1 MKKEKWWGTI
11 LLLLIIMFS
20 FINKDDITKN
30 TVYVTNTNITFEI
43 ENLTKKINIDDISY
57 EEINSKEKMLT
68 INNSKEITYQLAES
82 YLSSDFLKKY
92 PNFIFNNE
100 RYQIFTVIYNKDIKL
115 LNNHLDYI
123 NELQD
128 LSNYYIFY
136 EPKLDDEIILLK
148 VVNKD
153 KEIARGKIRYSS
165 ADLLKIMGKA
175 SSEIYDILPSSF
187 NTTLVTVYL
196 HKSAFFGSASE
207 FQYNPCYCLSSDID
221 NL

>member
-20 FINKDDITKN
+20 FINKDDITKD
-30 TVYVTNTNITFEI
+30 TVYVTNTNMTFEI

-57 EEINSKEKMLT
+57 EEINSKEKILT
-68 INNSKEITYQLAES
+68 INNSEEITYQLVES

-100 RYQIFTVIYNKDIKL
+100 RYQIFTVIYNKDIKV

-128 LSNYYIFY
+128 LSSYYIFY
-136 EPKLDDEIILLK
+136 EPKLDDEIVLLK
-148 VVNKD
+148 VSKGV
-153 KEIARGKIRYSS
+153 
-165 ADLLKIMGKA
+165 
-175 SSEIYDILPSSF
+175 SEIILG
-187 NTTLVTVYL
+187 TV
-196 HKSAFFGSASE
+196 K
-207 FQYNPCYCLSSDID
+207 I
-221 NL
+221 

>member
-20 FINKDDITKN
+20 FITKDDIAKN
-30 TVYVTNTNITFEI
+30 TFYVTNTNMTFEI
-43 ENLTKKINIDDISY
+43 ENLTKKINMDNISY
-57 EEINSKEKMLT
+57 EEINSKEKILT
-68 INNSKEITYQLAES
+68 INNSEEITYQLAES

-100 RYQIFTVIYNKDIKL
+100 KYQIFTIIYNKDIKV

-123 NELQD
+123 NVLQE

-136 EPKLDDEIILLK
+136 ESKSNDEIILLS

-153 KEIARGKIRYSS
+153 KEIV
-165 ADLLKIMGKA
+165 LW
-175 SSEIYDILPSSF
+175 
-187 NTTLVTVYL
+187 TT
-196 HKSAFFGSASE
+196 K
-207 FQYNPCYCLSSDID
+207 
-221 NL
+221 

>member
-20 FINKDDITKN
+20 FITKDDITKN
-30 TVYVTNTNITFEI
+30 TIYVTNTNMTFEI

-57 EEINSKEKMLT
+57 EEINSKEKILT
-68 INNSKEITYQLAES
+68 INNSKEITYQLTES

-100 RYQIFTVIYNKDIKL
+100 RYQIFTVIYNKNIKA
-115 LNNHLDYI
+115 LNNHLNYI

-136 EPKLDDEIILLK
+136 EPKLDDEIILLR
-148 VVNKD
+148 VVKEN
-153 KEIARGKIRYSS
+153 KEIELGAVK
-165 ADLLKIMGKA
+165 L
-175 SSEIYDILPSSF
+175 
-187 NTTLVTVYL
+187 
-196 HKSAFFGSASE
+196 
-207 FQYNPCYCLSSDID
+207 
-221 NL
+221 

>member
-1 MKKEKWWGTI
+1 MT
-11 LLLLIIMFS
+11 
-20 FINKDDITKN
+20 KDDITKD
-30 TVYVTNTNITFEI
+30 TVYVTNTNMTFEI

-57 EEINSKEKMLT
+57 EEINKKKKILA
-68 INNSKEITYQLAES
+68 INNSKEITYQLIKS

-136 EPKLDDEIILLK
+136 EPKLDDEIILLR

-153 KEIARGKIRYSS
+153 KEIVLGATKI
-165 ADLLKIMGKA
+165 
-175 SSEIYDILPSSF
+175 
-187 NTTLVTVYL
+187 
-196 HKSAFFGSASE
+196 
-207 FQYNPCYCLSSDID
+207 
-221 NL
+221 

>member
-20 FINKDDITKN
+20 FMTKDDIAKN
-30 TVYVTNTNITFEI
+30 TVYVTNTNMTFEI

-57 EEINSKEKMLT
+57 EQINSKEKTLT
-68 INNSKEITYQLAES
+68 INNSKEITYQLVES

-123 NELQD
+123 KELQD

-136 EPKLDDEIILLK
+136 EPKLDDEIILIR
-148 VVNKD
+148 VVKEN
-153 KEIARGKIRYSS
+153 KEIVLGAVK
-165 ADLLKIMGKA
+165 L
-175 SSEIYDILPSSF
+175 
-187 NTTLVTVYL
+187 
-196 HKSAFFGSASE
+196 
-207 FQYNPCYCLSSDID
+207 
-221 NL
+221 

>member
-20 FINKDDITKN
+20 FITKDDITKN
-30 TVYVTNTNITFEI
+30 TIYVTNTNMTFEI

-57 EEINSKEKMLT
+57 EEINSKEKILT

-100 RYQIFTVIYNKDIKL
+100 RYQIFTVIYNKNIKL

-123 NELQD
+123 NELQE

-136 EPKLDDEIILLK
+136 EPRLDDEIILLR
-148 VVNKD
+148 VVKEN
-153 KEIARGKIRYSS
+153 KEIVLGAVK
-165 ADLLKIMGKA
+165 L
-175 SSEIYDILPSSF
+175 
-187 NTTLVTVYL
+187 
-196 HKSAFFGSASE
+196 
-207 FQYNPCYCLSSDID
+207 
-221 NL
+221 

>member
-20 FINKDDITKN
+20 FITKDDITKN
-30 TVYVTNTNITFEI
+30 TIYVTNTNMTFEI

-57 EEINSKEKMLT
+57 EEINSKEKILT

-100 RYQIFTVIYNKDIKL
+100 RYQIFTVIYNKNIKV
-115 LNNHLDYI
+115 LNNHLNYI

-136 EPKLDDEIILLK
+136 EPKLDDEIILLR
-148 VVNKD
+148 VVKEN
-153 KEIARGKIRYSS
+153 KEIVLGAVK
-165 ADLLKIMGKA
+165 L
-175 SSEIYDILPSSF
+175 
-187 NTTLVTVYL
+187 
-196 HKSAFFGSASE
+196 
-207 FQYNPCYCLSSDID
+207 
-221 NL
+221 

>member
-20 FINKDDITKN
+20 FITKDDIAKN
-30 TVYVTNTNITFEI
+30 TVYVTNTNMTFEI
-43 ENLTKKINIDDISY
+43 ENLTKKINIDNISY

-136 EPKLDDEIILLK
+136 EPKLDDEIILLR
-148 VVNKD
+148 VVKEN
-153 KEIARGKIRYSS
+153 KEIVLGATK
-165 ADLLKIMGKA
+165 LKKTI
-175 SSEIYDILPSSF
+175 E
-187 NTTLVTVYL
+187 
-196 HKSAFFGSASE
+196 
-207 FQYNPCYCLSSDID
+207 
-221 NL
+221 

>member
-11 LLLLIIMFS
+11 LLLLVVMFS
-20 FINKDDITKN
+20 FINKDDITKD
-30 TVYVTNTNITFEI
+30 TVYVTNTNMTFEI

-128 LSNYYIFY
+128 LSSYYIFY
-136 EPKLDDEIILLK
+136 EPKLDDEIILLR

-153 KEIARGKIRYSS
+153 KEIVLSATKI
-165 ADLLKIMGKA
+165 
-175 SSEIYDILPSSF
+175 
-187 NTTLVTVYL
+187 
-196 HKSAFFGSASE
+196 
-207 FQYNPCYCLSSDID
+207 
-221 NL
+221 

>member
-11 LLLLIIMFS
+11 LLLLVVMFS
-20 FINKDDITKN
+20 FITKDDIAKN
-30 TVYVTNTNITFEI
+30 TVYVTNTNMTFEI

-57 EEINSKEKMLT
+57 EEINSKEKILT
-68 INNSKEITYQLAES
+68 INNSKEITYQLVES

-128 LSNYYIFY
+128 LSSYYIFY
-136 EPKLDDEIILLK
+136 EPKLDDEIVLLK
-148 VVNKD
+148 VSKGV
-153 KEIARGKIRYSS
+153 
-165 ADLLKIMGKA
+165 
-175 SSEIYDILPSSF
+175 SEIILGA
-187 NTTLVTVYL
+187 V
-196 HKSAFFGSASE
+196 K
-207 FQYNPCYCLSSDID
+207 I
-221 NL
+221 

>member
-11 LLLLIIMFS
+11 LLLLVVMFS
-20 FINKDDITKN
+20 FITKDDIAKN
-30 TVYVTNTNITFEI
+30 TVYVTNNNMTFEI

-57 EEINSKEKMLT
+57 EEINSKEKILT
-68 INNSKEITYQLAES
+68 INNSEEITYQLVES

-128 LSNYYIFY
+128 LSSYYIFY
-136 EPKLDDEIILLK
+136 EPKLDDEIVLLK
-148 VVNKD
+148 VSKGVS
-153 KEIARGKIRYSS
+153 ELILGTVKI
-165 ADLLKIMGKA
+165 
-175 SSEIYDILPSSF
+175 
-187 NTTLVTVYL
+187 
-196 HKSAFFGSASE
+196 
-207 FQYNPCYCLSSDID
+207 
-221 NL
+221 

>member
-11 LLLLIIMFS
+11 LLLLIVMFS
-20 FINKDDITKN
+20 FINKEDIVKD
-30 TVYVTNTNITFEI
+30 TVHVTNNNITFAI

-57 EEINSKEKMLT
+57 EEINSKEKILT

-123 NELQD
+123 NELQE
-128 LSNYYIFY
+128 LSSYYTFY
-136 EPKLDDEIILLK
+136 EPKVDDEIILLR
-148 VVNKD
+148 VVNKN
-153 KEIARGKIRYSS
+153 KEMVLGANK
-165 ADLLKIMGKA
+165 
-175 SSEIYDILPSSF
+175 
-187 NTTLVTVYL
+187 V
-196 HKSAFFGSASE
+196 
-207 FQYNPCYCLSSDID
+207 
-221 NL
+221 

>member
-20 FINKDDITKN
+20 FITKDDITKD
-30 TVYVTNTNITFEI
+30 TVYVTNTNMTFEI

-57 EEINSKEKMLT
+57 EEINSKEKILT

-100 RYQIFTVIYNKDIKL
+100 RYQIFTVIYNKDFKV

-123 NELQD
+123 KELQD

-136 EPKLDDEIILLK
+136 EPKLNDEIILLR
-148 VVNKD
+148 VVKEN
-153 KEIARGKIRYSS
+153 KEIVLGAVK
-165 ADLLKIMGKA
+165 L
-175 SSEIYDILPSSF
+175 
-187 NTTLVTVYL
+187 
-196 HKSAFFGSASE
+196 
-207 FQYNPCYCLSSDID
+207 
-221 NL
+221 

>member
-11 LLLLIIMFS
+11 LLLLVVMFS
-20 FINKDDITKN
+20 FITKDDIAKN
-30 TVYVTNTNITFEI
+30 TVYVTNNNMTFEI

-57 EEINSKEKMLT
+57 EEINSKEKILT
-68 INNSKEITYQLAES
+68 INNSEEITYQLVES

-128 LSNYYIFY
+128 LSSYYIFY
-136 EPKLDDEIILLK
+136 EPKLDDEIVLLK
-148 VVNKD
+148 VSKGV
-153 KEIARGKIRYSS
+153 
-165 ADLLKIMGKA
+165 
-175 SSEIYDILPSSF
+175 SEIILG
-187 NTTLVTVYL
+187 TV
-196 HKSAFFGSASE
+196 K
-207 FQYNPCYCLSSDID
+207 I
-221 NL
+221 

>member
-11 LLLLIIMFS
+11 LLLLVVMFS
-20 FINKDDITKN
+20 FITKDDIAKN
-30 TVYVTNTNITFEI
+30 TVYVTNNNMTFEI

-57 EEINSKEKMLT
+57 EEINSKEKILT
-68 INNSKEITYQLAES
+68 INNSEEITYQLVES

-128 LSNYYIFY
+128 LSSYYIFY

-148 VVNKD
+148 VSKGV
-153 KEIARGKIRYSS
+153 
-165 ADLLKIMGKA
+165 
-175 SSEIYDILPSSF
+175 SEIILG
-187 NTTLVTVYL
+187 TV
-196 HKSAFFGSASE
+196 K
-207 FQYNPCYCLSSDID
+207 I
-221 NL
+221 